1 MNTDT
6 AHRAIL
12 GLMQTYFD
20 GLYHAD
26 TKRLGEIFHPDARYV
41 NTVDGHRTN
50 LSVPE
55 YFALVDARTPP
66 SQTGQV
72 RRDRVLAIQIGGPN
86 MAFARVEMAMMG
98 RVYTDFL
105 TLVFD
110 RDRWWILAKVF
121 HFDSET

>member
-1 MNTDT
+1 
-6 AHRAIL
+6 
-12 GLMQTYFD
+12 
-20 GLYHAD
+20 
-26 TKRLGEIFHPDARYV
+26 
-41 NTVDGHRTN
+41 
-50 LSVPE
+50 
-55 YFALVDARTPP
+55 
-66 SQTGQV
+66 
-72 RRDRVLAIQIGGPN
+72 

>member
-1 MNTDT
+1 METIV

-12 GLMQTYFD
+12 DLLQAYFD

-26 TKRLGEIFHPDARYV
+26 TTRLAEIFHPEARYV
-41 NTVDGHRTN
+41 NTVDGHRAN
-50 LSVPE
+50 LAVPD
-55 YFALVDARTPP
+55 YFALVDARIPP
-66 SQTGQV
+66 SEQGQV
-72 RRDRVLAIQIGGPN
+72 RRDRVLAVEIGGPN

-110 RDRWWILAKVF
+110 RGRWSITAKVF
-121 HFDSET
+121 HFDIET